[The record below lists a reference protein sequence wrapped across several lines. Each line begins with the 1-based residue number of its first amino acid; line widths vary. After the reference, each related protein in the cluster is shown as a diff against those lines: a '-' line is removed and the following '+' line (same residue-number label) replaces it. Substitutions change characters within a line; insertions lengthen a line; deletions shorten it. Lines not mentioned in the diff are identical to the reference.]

1 MSKLTIDKGHFI
13 TVLLNIMN
21 ETKPNYAALAKQ
33 FNCDY
38 RTVKRYYEA
47 GISKKL
53 PDLGKRNQ
61 NKKTLIDDYTEII
74 ADKLSLGCSSTAI
87 YHFIKRKG
95 YKGSERTVRRY
106 CRNIREDKVEKATV
120 RIETTPGLSAQVDWK
135 EEVKLALKSGEI
147 ITCNIFLYVLGY
159 SRMKYLEVTFDRSQ
173 KTLFSCLTQAFQET
187 GGVPQEIWFD
197 NMKTVVNR
205 SKSQFTKVVF
215 NETFRQYSKDAGFK
229 PIACRPFRPQTK
241 GKVEALARTM
251 ERLKVYNYELDDKFE
266 FCSEATILMDQ
277 LNYEEISQATY
288 ERPVDRWSIEKPKL
302 KEVDLN
308 QLLSYS
314 VDEKMAMRKVSIE
327 SMVQYKQRKYSVP
340 IHYIGQN
347 VLLEEDDGYLN
358 IYHNGDLIREH
369 VISEKLLNY
378 EREDYIKILQS
389 DVFKNLKDEE
399 LEHFVDE
406 NLKAYDEL

>member
-1 MSKLTIDKGHFI
+1 MRKDIYEG
-13 TVLLNIMN
+13 VLLHIMS
-21 ETKPNYAALAKQ
+21 ETKPNYAALARQ

-47 GISKKL
+47 GISKEL
-53 PDLGKRNQ
+53 PILGKRNQ
-61 NKKTLIDDYTEII
+61 NKKTLIDDYEAII
-74 ADKLSLGCSSTAI
+74 IDKLSLGCSSTAI
-87 YHFIKRKG
+87 YHFISKKG
-95 YKGSERTVRRY
+95 YSGSERTIRRY
-106 CRNIREDKVEKATV
+106 CRNIREDKIEKATI

-135 EEVKLALKSGEI
+135 EDIKLVLKTGEVV
-147 ITCNIFLYVLGY
+147 TCNIFLYILGY

-173 KTLFSCLTQAFQET
+173 KTLLQCLNQAFYET
-187 GGVPQEIWFD
+187 GGIPQEIWFD

-251 ERLKVYNYELDDKFE
+251 DRLKVYNYELDDKFE
-266 FCSEATILMDQ
+266 FCSEVTLLMDQ

-302 KEVDLN
+302 KPYDYE
-308 QLLSYS
+308 QLSSYCAE
-314 VDEKMAMRKVSIE
+314 DQLILRKVSIE
-327 SMVQYKQRKYSVP
+327 SMVQHKNKKYSVP
-340 IHYIGQN
+340 INYIGQN
-347 VLLEEDDGYLN
+347 VLLEEDEGYLT
-358 IYHNGDLIREH
+358 IYHNGTIIREH
-369 VISEKLLNY
+369 LISERRLNY
-378 EREDYIKILQS
+378 EREDYVQILQS
-389 DVFKNLKDEE
+389 DVFKHLKDDE

>member
-1 MSKLTIDKGHFI
+1 MRKDIYEG
-13 TVLLNIMN
+13 VLLNIMN

-302 KEVDLN
+302 KEVDLD

-369 VISEKLLNY
+369 VRSEKLLNY

>member
-1 MSKLTIDKGHFI
+1 MRKDIYEG
-13 TVLLNIMN
+13 VLLNIMN

-74 ADKLSLGCSSTAI
+74 VDKLSLGCSSTAI

-95 YKGSERTVRRY
+95 YSGSERTVRRY
-106 CRNIREDKVEKATV
+106 CRNIREDKIEKATV

-135 EEVKLALKSGEI
+135 EEVKLVLKTGEI

-159 SRMKYLEVTFDRSQ
+159 SRMKYIEVTFDRSQ
-173 KTLFSCLTQAFQET
+173 KTLFSCLNQAFQET

-251 ERLKVYNYELDDKFE
+251 ERLTVYNYELDDKFE
-266 FCSEATILMDQ
+266 FCSEATLLMDQ

-302 KEVDLN
+302 KEFDFE
-308 QLLSYS
+308 QLSSYCT
-314 VDEKMAMRKVSIE
+314 DEKMIMRKVSIE

-340 IHYIGQN
+340 VHYIGQN
-347 VLLEEDDGYLN
+347 VLLEDDDGYLA
-358 IYHNGDLIREH
+358 IYHNGNLIREH
-369 VISEKLLNY
+369 VISGKLLNY
-378 EREDYIKILQS
+378 ERDDYIQILQS

-399 LEHFVDE
+399 LEHFVDK

>member
-1 MSKLTIDKGHFI
+1 MRKDIYEG
-13 TVLLNIMN
+13 VLLNIMN

-95 YKGSERTVRRY
+95 YTGSERTVRRY

-302 KEVDLN
+302 KEVDLD

>member
-1 MSKLTIDKGHFI
+1 MRKDIYEG
-13 TVLLNIMN
+13 VLLNIMN

-302 KEVDLN
+302 KEVDLD

>member
-1 MSKLTIDKGHFI
+1 MRKDIYEG
-13 TVLLNIMN
+13 VLLNIMN

-61 NKKTLIDDYTEII
+61 NKKTLIDDYIEII
-74 ADKLSLGCSSTAI
+74 VDKLSLGCSSTAI

-95 YKGSERTVRRY
+95 FSGSERTVRRY

-135 EEVKLALKSGEI
+135 EEVKLALKTGEI

-173 KTLFSCLTQAFQET
+173 KTLFSCLNQAFQET

-241 GKVEALARTM
+241 GKVEALARTT
-251 ERLKVYNYELDDKFE
+251 ERLKVYNYELHDKFE
-266 FCSEATILMDQ
+266 FCSEATLLMDQ

-288 ERPVDRWSIEKPKL
+288 ERPVDRGSIEKPKL
-302 KEVDLN
+302 KEFDFE
-308 QLLSYS
+308 QLSSYCT
-314 VDEKMAMRKVSIE
+314 DEKMIMRKVSIE

-340 IHYIGQN
+340 VHYIGQN
-347 VLLEEDDGYLN
+347 VLLEDDDGYLN

-378 EREDYIKILQS
+378 EREDYIQILQS

>member
-1 MSKLTIDKGHFI
+1 MRKDIYEG
-13 TVLLNIMN
+13 VLLNIMN

-47 GISKKL
+47 GISKKR

>member
-1 MSKLTIDKGHFI
+1 MRKDIYEG
-13 TVLLNIMN
+13 VLLNIMN